1 MMSEQADNGKRKIC
15 VRCHVAG
22 RVQGVFYRASARH
35 EAQQLG
41 IKGYARNL
49 LDGRVEVVACGSVE
63 AIDAL
68 QSWLRKGPQHASVTG
83 VSCETIDYRDY
94 QEFSI
99 G

>member
-1 MMSEQADNGKRKIC
+1 MSDQLEKGMQTIC

-41 IKGYARNL
+41 VKGYARNL
-49 LDGRVEVVACGSVE
+49 QDVRVEIVACGTVSAVGTLRE
-63 AIDAL
+63 
-68 QSWLRKGPQHASVTG
+68 WLRKGPANAQVTG
-83 VSCETIDYRDY
+83 VSCETLDFHDYS
-94 QEFSI
+94 QFTI